1 MTHAR
6 QLLGGITIPQ
16 RLLLASA
23 FVYGAVFAGLLA
35 YGRPGAGIGGGFYVA
50 VILAGAATSP
60 MPGALAGAL
69 ALFLYELAINDRAG
83 LTRGDFDHP
92 SSLTRLAAFVA
103 AGALTGF
110 LARRGRLM
118 LAQSLYV
125 LEELMELAHAR
136 IEDVAPEDEPVSH
149 ADQVGA
155 ART

>member
-6 QLLGGITIPQ
+6 RLFDGITIPQ

-35 YGRPGAGIGGGFYVA
+35 YGRPGTGIGGGFYVA

-60 MPGALAGAL
+60 VPGALAGAL
-69 ALFLYELAINDRAG
+69 ALFLYELAVNDRAG
-83 LTRGDFDHP
+83 LTWGDFGHP
-92 SSLTRLAAFVA
+92 SSLARLAAFVA

-125 LEELMELAHAR
+125 LDELIELAHAR
-136 IEDVAPEDEPVSH
+136 IEDASPDDEPL
-149 ADQVGA
+149 
-155 ART
+155 RTPTG